1 MIDDEVT
8 NVAYIEETTLIAYF
22 AFTIFFLV
30 AYKLSQI
37 SLVTLVI
44 CLVSTAVLAVVFYLL
59 VQQYWPVH

>member
-1 MIDDEVT
+1 M
-8 NVAYIEETTLIAYF
+8 AYIEETTLIAYF